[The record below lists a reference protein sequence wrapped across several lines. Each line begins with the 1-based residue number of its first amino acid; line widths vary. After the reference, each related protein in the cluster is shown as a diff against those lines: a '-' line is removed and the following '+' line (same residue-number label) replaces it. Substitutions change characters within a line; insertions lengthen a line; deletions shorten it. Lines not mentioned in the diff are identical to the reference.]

1 MKLLEKYNIK
11 TKLSILSMLQILL
24 PIIIIGVVSL
34 VLSVKII
41 KSLEFSLARSRF
53 DFISTEISNYTR
65 DIYQS
70 TQNLLC
76 NKKIYDAVAFSDEL
90 DGSAKNDIQI
100 LFQKTVSSAKG
111 IDAAMLVIGSEPFT
125 VSA

>member
-1 MKLLEKYNIK
+1 
-11 TKLSILSMLQILL
+11 MLQILL

-125 VSA
+125 VSAENSRIHAVGTVGYN